1 MQSHL
6 KQTLKE
12 RGISQVWLAKQI
24 GVSDR
29 QVRYWCSGERLP
41 NLKYAAKVAEALGVE
56 VEKIWN

>member
-6 KQTLKE
+6 KQVLKE

-41 NLKYAAKVAEALGVE
+41 SIIYAVKVAETLGVE